1 MKGSG
6 LINITNED
14 TETEDHSRRAENV
27 EKLKQLEP
35 KVLID
40 YSA

>member
-14 TETEDHSRRAENV
+14 TETEDQSQRAENIK
-27 EKLKQLEP
+27 KLKQLEP